1 MASLP
6 RDRLIIE
13 SKIAQQRNTIA
24 TLKRDGHETADAERH
39 LRQLEDELSHASTT
53 RRTDTGDH
61 AA

>member
-1 MASLP
+1 
-6 RDRLIIE
+6 LIIE

-53 RRTDTGDH
+53 RRSDTGDH